1 MCGWRVLLHIQKN
14 VKNLESPKRLSLNLK
29 QKMDSNLFF
38 TLIHYS
44 EVQFQSL
51 FDVGMQEMCQNI

>member
-1 MCGWRVLLHIQKN
+1 MHIQKRYEKPY

-29 QKMDSNLFF
+29 QKMDCNLFF
-38 TLIHYS
+38 TLIHYG
-44 EVQFQSL
+44 EVQLQYL